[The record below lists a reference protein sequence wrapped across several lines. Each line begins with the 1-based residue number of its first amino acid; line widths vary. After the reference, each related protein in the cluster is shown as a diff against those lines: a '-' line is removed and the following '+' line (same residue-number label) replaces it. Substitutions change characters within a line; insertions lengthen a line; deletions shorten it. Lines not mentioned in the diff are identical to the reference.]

1 MNADTGACRRRL
13 PADQVDL
20 VVEVFRM
27 LADATRVQ
35 ALRALVGGEMSVND
49 LATHVGKPAPS
60 VSQHLAK
67 LRMARLVRTRREG
80 TTIFYSL
87 ENDRATG
94 DRRGVQR
101 RTRRS
106 RHSRTPSR
114 QRRLAEATRTQRH
127 RRDTSTNGGT
137 RRMTHEHDTTGRDH
151 DHGHDGRGGRF
162 GAALREV
169 FAPHSHDA
177 SDSIDGALESSA
189 AGIRAVKISLLALG
203 ATSIAQ
209 LVIVVISGSVALLAD
224 TIHNFSDALTAIPL
238 WIAFALGRRAAT
250 RRYTYGFGR
259 AEDLAGLFVVAMITL
274 SAAIAAIESI
284 RRLIHPVA
292 INHLGWVAAA
302 GLVGFIGN
310 ELVAIY
316 RIRVGRQIGSAAL
329 VADGLHARTD
339 GFTSL
344 AVLLGAGG
352 VALGFPLAD
361 PIVGLLIT
369 IAILAVLRSAVRDV
383 FRRLMD
389 GVDPELIDAAEAAL
403 AAHPGVTSVRSV
415 KMRWIGH
422 RIHADAELDID
433 PATSLTDAHQLAH
446 DAEHALTHAVPKL
459 SSALIHAYPAAP

>member
-1 MNADTGACRRRL
+1 M
-13 PADQVDL
+13 
-20 VVEVFRM
+20 
-27 LADATRVQ
+27 TRE
-35 ALRALVGGEMSVND
+35 LR
-49 LATHVGKPAPS
+49 H
-60 VSQHLAK
+60 
-67 LRMARLVRTRREG
+67 
-80 TTIFYSL
+80 
-87 ENDRATG
+87 
-94 DRRGVQR
+94 
-101 RTRRS
+101 
-106 RHSRTPSR
+106 TPY
-114 QRRLAEATRTQRH
+114 
-127 RRDTSTNGGT
+127 
-137 RRMTHEHDTTGRDH
+137 EHGHGH
-151 DHGHDGRGGRF
+151 DHGHRHGHSHEGRGGRI
-162 GAALREV
+162 GAAVRDV

-209 LVIVVISGSVALLAD
+209 LVIVLISGSVALLAD

-259 AEDLAGLFVVAMITL
+259 AEDIAGLFVIAMIAL
-274 SAAIAAIESI
+274 SAGLATTESV

-292 INHLGWVAAA
+292 INHLAWVAAA
-302 GLVGFIGN
+302 GLVGFLGN
-310 ELVAIY
+310 ELVAVY

-369 IAILAVLRSAVRDV
+369 IAILAVLRTAVRDV

-389 GVDPELIDAAEAAL
+389 GVDPELVDAAEAAL
-403 AAHPGVTSVRSV
+403 AAQPGVTGVRSV

-433 PATSLTDAHQLAH
+433 PSTSLSDAHQLAH

-459 SSALIHAYPAAP
+459 STALVHAYPANHAPPAMP

>member
-1 MNADTGACRRRL
+1 
-13 PADQVDL
+13 
-20 VVEVFRM
+20 
-27 LADATRVQ
+27 
-35 ALRALVGGEMSVND
+35 
-49 LATHVGKPAPS
+49 
-60 VSQHLAK
+60 
-67 LRMARLVRTRREG
+67 
-80 TTIFYSL
+80 
-87 ENDRATG
+87 
-94 DRRGVQR
+94 
-101 RTRRS
+101 
-106 RHSRTPSR
+106 
-114 QRRLAEATRTQRH
+114 
-127 RRDTSTNGGT
+127 
-137 RRMTHEHDTTGRDH
+137 MTHEPSATPHEH
-151 DHGHDGRGGRF
+151 EHGHEHGHGHSHDGRGGKF

-209 LVIVVISGSVALLAD
+209 LVIVLISGSVALLAD

-284 RRLIHPVA
+284 RRLLHPAAIH
-292 INHLGWVAAA
+292 HLGWVAAA

-310 ELVAIY
+310 EVVAIY
-316 RIRVGRQIGSAAL
+316 RVRVGRRIGSAAL

-361 PIVGLLIT
+361 PIVGLFIT
-369 IAILAVLRSAVRDV
+369 IAILAVLRTAARDV

-389 GVDPELIDAAEAAL
+389 GVDPELVDAAEAAL
-403 AAHPGVTSVRSV
+403 AAQPGVTGVRSV

-422 RIHADAELDID
+422 RIHADAELDVD
-433 PATSLTDAHQLAH
+433 PATSLSDAHRLAH

-459 SSALIHAYPAAP
+459 STALVHAYPASHPAP